1 MKYRILGKSSIK
13 ISEIGLGTEY
23 LARQSTD
30 TIIQTVH
37 SAIEAGINYFDVLFA
52 FPPYLQAIG
61 RAIESMRNRVN
72 LAIHIGAGM
81 TNGKHRKIRSPKA
94 AHKAF
99 NDVLTQLNID
109 YVDVAVIQNVYT
121 KEYDKIMKST
131 GLVKFAE
138 ELKETQQARYLGI
151 SIHDP
156 ELAQK
161 AITTRKFDVLM
172 SQFNLF
178 AEEMPERRALVQQC
192 HDSQTAFVAIKPYAG
207 GYLLKT
213 GRKVR
218 VPSYKSGGEV
228 KEVKLPKTEY
238 MTARCLSYILDQ
250 KGVTTVIPGV
260 KNPDELQQTVSY
272 YTTSPQ
278 QKDYHFLLE
287 YIQEMKSQNRNP

>member
-1 MKYRILGKSSIK
+1 MYFMNYRILGKSSLK

-23 LARQSTD
+23 LARQSTNI
-30 TIIQTVH
+30 IIQTVR
-37 SAIEAGINYFDVLFA
+37 SAFEAGINYFDVLFA
-52 FPPYLQAIG
+52 FPPYLQALG
-61 RAIESMRNRVN
+61 RAIEPMRDKVN
-72 LAIHIGAGM
+72 LAIHIGAGVV
-81 TNGKHRKIRSPKA
+81 NGKHRKIRSLKSA
-94 AHKAF
+94 QKAF

-109 YVDVAVIQNVYT
+109 YVDVAIIQNVNA

-131 GLVKFAE
+131 GLIKFAE
-138 ELKETQQARYLGI
+138 ELKETQQAKYLGI

-156 ELAQK
+156 ELAHM
-161 AITTRKFDVLM
+161 AILTEKFDVLM

-178 AEEMPERRALVQQC
+178 AEEMPKRRELVQQC
-192 HDSQTAFVAIKPYAG
+192 HESQIAFVAIKPYAG
-207 GYLLKT
+207 GHLLKT

-218 VPSYKSGGEV
+218 VPSYKSGGDV

-238 MTARCLSYILDQ
+238 MAARCLSYILDQ

-260 KNPDELQQTVSY
+260 KNSDQLQQTLTY

-287 YIQEMKSQNRNP
+287 YIKEMKN

>member
-1 MKYRILGKSSIK
+1 MKYRILGKSSLK

-23 LARQSTD
+23 LARQSTE

-52 FPPYLQAIG
+52 FPRYLQALG
-61 RAIESMRNRVN
+61 QAIESMRNRVN

-81 TNGKHRKIRSPKA
+81 TNGKHRKIRSPTS

-99 NDVLTQLNID
+99 NNVLAQLNID
-109 YVDVAVIQNVYT
+109 YVDVAIIQNVYT
-121 KEYDKIMKST
+121 KEYDKIMKTT
-131 GLVKFAE
+131 GLIKFAE
-138 ELKETQQARYLGI
+138 ELKETQQAKYLGI

-156 ELAQK
+156 KLAQK
-161 AITTRKFDVLM
+161 AIKTGKFDVLM
-172 SQFNLF
+172 SQYNLF
-178 AEEMPERRALVQQC
+178 AEEMPERRALAQQC
-192 HDSQTAFVAIKPYAG
+192 HDSQIAFVAIKPYAG
-207 GYLLKT
+207 GHLLKT

-228 KEVKLPKTEY
+228 KEIKFPKTEY

-260 KNPDELQQTVSY
+260 KNTDELQQTLSY

-278 QKDYHFLLE
+278 QKDYRFLLE
-287 YIQEMKSQNRNP
+287 YIHTSQEL